1 MDLKL
6 FASVCVLGAC
16 LMSASSVNAAPLPW
30 DGGVYSHF
38 SDQEPLSEV
47 LKTLA
52 ASQNTPIVVSPKVKD
67 VVSLKFKEMAPRA
80 IFDELVRTYGLIWY
94 YDKEALYIY
103 KEEEAQTASVSLKNH
118 TPEEFTAALKRLGVL
133 DERFKWQVSEVDNLI
148 YFTGPERFIT
158 SVLDMASVVDSQR
171 LARQRIYRWKDA
183 QGVMNF
189 SSERPVSGNPVE
201 LDIQT
206 KEKFPGFDMVD
217 VVKKSG
223 Q

>member
-6 FASVCVLGAC
+6 FAPAC
-16 LMSASSVNAAPLPW
+16 LLGVCLISASGANAAPLPW

-52 ASQNTPIVVSPKVKD
+52 ASQNTPIVVSSKVKD
-67 VVSLKFKEMAPRA
+67 VVSLKFKEVAPRA

-118 TPEEFTAALKRLGVL
+118 TPEEFTAALKRLDVL
-133 DERFKWQVSEVDNLI
+133 EDRFQWRVSEVDNLI
-148 YFTGPERFIT
+148 YFTGPERFIS

-183 QGVMNF
+183 RGVVNF
-189 SSERPVSGNPVE
+189 SSERPVGGNPVE

-206 KEKFPGFDMVD
+206 QERFPGFDMVD